1 MRCVRFLG
9 SVLLAIP
16 CLAQGIGAQEP
27 APAANSD
34 TSLHPIA
41 LQEAVLMAQKNAPAA
56 VQARGQIQTSESAV
70 RSAYGQFLPS
80 LNLTAGQSQLTNGTQ
95 TIDPVTRV
103 LRPCTACGWS
113 YNAGLSSQITLFDGF
128 QNVNNLRARRADV
141 GAATSNEVAQQFSI
155 ALQVKTQFANI
166 LAARESESAA
176 RAQLEQAQQQLVAAS
191 AKVRAGAATMSDS
204 LRSVIAVGNAQLAL
218 LTARN
223 NLRVASASLTR
234 LVGAPYLVT
243 AGASDTLDR
252 PMTAIDSAMLAQLA
266 AEGPPVRQ
274 AESQLSSSKASLVA
288 AKSTYLPTVT
298 FRFTRNGNGSAKDAH
313 LYGLGDGSLAYGSN
327 WSLNFAFP
335 VFNNFSREDTR
346 TRAMVNADNAEAS
359 LRDARLAAQQ
369 NIIQQLGALRTAEEQ
384 IRINQLSVAAA
395 EEDLRVQQQRYQ
407 LGASTLVELLT
418 SQSGLNTAR
427 ASLIQSRQNYRISRA
442 QIEAII
448 GRDLQ

>member
-1 MRCVRFLG
+1 MRYVRFLG

-16 CLAQGIGAQEP
+16 CLAQGIGAQGTTTP
-27 APAANSD
+27 AND
-34 TSLHPIA
+34 TTLHPIA
-41 LQEAVLMAQKNAPAA
+41 LQDAVLMAQKNAPAA
-56 VQARGQIQTSESAV
+56 VQARGQIETAESSV
-70 RSAYGQFLPS
+70 RSAYGQFLP
-80 LNLTAGQSQLTNGTQ
+80 NVQLTAGQSQVSSGTKR
-95 TIDPVTRV
+95 TDPTTGE
-103 LRPCTACGWS
+103 LKSCTVCGWS
-113 YNAGLSSQITLFDGF
+113 YSTGFSSQVTLFDGF

-141 GAATSNEVAQQFSI
+141 GAATANEISQQFNI
-155 ALQVKTQFANI
+155 ALQVKTQYANI

-191 AKVRAGAATMSDS
+191 AKVRAGASTMSDS

-243 AGASDTLDR
+243 ANPSDTLDR
-252 PMTAIDSAMLAQLA
+252 PMTPIDSVMLATLA

-274 AESQLSSSKASLVA
+274 AESQLNSSKASVVA
-288 AKSTYLPTVT
+288 AKSTYLPNVSL
-298 FRFTRNGNGSAKDAH
+298 RFNRSGSGNAH
-313 LYGLGDGSLAYGSN
+313 VYGLGDGSLAYGNS
-327 WSLNFAFP
+327 WSLNFSLP
-335 VFNNFSREDTR
+335 VFNNFSREDAR
-346 TRAMVNADNAEAS
+346 TRALVNADNAEAA
-359 LRDARLAAQQ
+359 LRDARLTAQQ
-369 NIIQQLGALRTAEEQ
+369 NIIQQLGALHTAEEQ

-427 ASLIQSRQNYRISRA
+427 ASLIQSRQNYRLARA